1 MKPVHLVLCGLL
13 AVACPSASIVQVAQ
27 AGNGWW
33 GDQRRKLPP
42 W

>member
-1 MKPVHLVLCGLL
+1 MKTAHLVLCGLL
-13 AVACPSASIVQVAQ
+13 AVGIPCTTIVPIAQ

-33 GDQRRKLPP
+33 GAGF